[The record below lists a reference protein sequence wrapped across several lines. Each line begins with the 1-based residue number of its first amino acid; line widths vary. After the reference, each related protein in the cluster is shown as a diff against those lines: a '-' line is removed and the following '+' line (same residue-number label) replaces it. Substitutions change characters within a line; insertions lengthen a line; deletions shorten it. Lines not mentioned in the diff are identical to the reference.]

1 MKLKSVHFLTSQIQ
15 MLTFLAHLRQ
25 RVKETEE
32 RYRNK
37 EGHFGL
43 RYMPDLLAIGGR
55 SASGRFQFKRR
66 LKPCFRS
73 V

>member
-1 MKLKSVHFLTSQIQ
+1 MMLISFNIQNHTLKSIISKC
-15 MLTFLAHLRQ
+15 HLRQ

-55 SASGRFQFKRR
+55 SASGIFQ
-66 LKPCFRS
+66 S
-73 V
+73 D